1 LVAEVEIATE
11 DYCLS
16 LSDIVNQPKD
26 WTDKSMNRKELIERL
41 RCLPLDEPAEFT
53 AVKDAVIV
61 PRKWR
66 CGLEK
71 RFRWRRLRWGWGSQT
86 FEFLSDGKAVT
97 FWEWEEPRPRA
108 PTAFMKTK
116 LSSTSAASRRRAT
129 SSGLGTIG
137 QDSEIPRG
145 R

>member
-1 LVAEVEIATE
+1 MVFESQSKTI
-11 DYCLS
+11 CLM
-16 LSDIVNQPKD
+16 NQGQRGTSIFLTP
-26 WTDKSMNRKELIERL
+26 N
-41 RCLPLDEPAEFT
+41 PG
-53 AVKDAVIV
+53 IV

-97 FWEWEEPRPRA
+97 FWEWEEPKPRA

-116 LSSTSAASRRRAT
+116 LSSASAASRRRAT

>member
-1 LVAEVEIATE
+1 
-11 DYCLS
+11 
-16 LSDIVNQPKD
+16 
-26 WTDKSMNRKELIERL
+26 MNRKELIERL
-41 RCLPLDEPAEFT
+41 RCLPLDGPAEFT

-66 CGLEK
+66 CGREK

-86 FEFLSDGKAVT
+86 FEFLSDGNAVT
-97 FWEWEEPRPRA
+97 FWEWEEPKP

-116 LSSTSAASRRRAT
+116 LSSASAASRRRAT